1 MLQIKNGRLEGCFY
15 IEFGEMMAYVKEH
28 PDLKPFIRFHQVN
41 AHRWI
46 TVEDMPIHSTVE
58 AFIKQGPY
66 TMANFDAFYR
76 FAQNKDYGIESTGG
90 KHQNYFLVRYDDGKG
105 NMDTEGTNPNGIVA
119 YLKKKGFECKA
130 GYWGCPWY
138 FVDIRNKIFLP
149 GRPGFCY
156 GESIGNRSISF
167 EEFKEIHA
175 LYEGYDE
182 DDPILSSNKRE
193 PIRVII
199 DTTSYEERLDLI
211 KFIQQHF
218 PSTKSGSF
226 ESEEHKRGFQ
236 LVAFHEG
243 EGFGFV
249 GTVVA
254 RDLRKKGFDHVRS
267 AADFFAKYQLR

>member
-1 MLQIKNGRLEGCFY
+1 MLQIKNGRLNGHLNIDFRD
-15 IEFGEMMAYVKEH
+15 MMAYRNQH
-28 PDLKPFIRFHQVN
+28 PDLKPFIKFHQVN

-46 TVEDMPIHSTVE
+46 TIEDMPIHSTVE
-58 AFIKQGPY
+58 ASIKQGPY
-66 TMANFDAFYR
+66 TIADFDTFYR
-76 FAQNKDYGIESTGG
+76 FAQSKDYGIECETN
-90 KHQNYFLVRYDDGKG
+90 HRNYFLVRHDDGKG
-105 NMDTEGTNPNGIVA
+105 NMDAEGTDPNGIVS

-138 FVDIRNKIFLP
+138 FVDIRNKAFLP
-149 GRPGFCY
+149 GRPGVCY

-175 LYEGYDE
+175 IYEGYDE

-193 PIRVII
+193 PIRAII
-199 DTTSYEERLDLI
+199 DTTSYEERLELI
-211 KFIQQHF
+211 KFIKQHF
-218 PSTKSGSF
+218 PSTKSGLF

-254 RDLRKKGFDHVRS
+254 RDLRKKGFDHVGS
-267 AADFFAKYQLR
+267 VADFFAKYQLR

>member
-1 MLQIKNGRLEGCFY
+1 MLQIKNGRLNGHLNIDFKD
-15 IEFGEMMAYVKEH
+15 MMAYRDEH
-28 PDLKPFIRFHQVN
+28 PDLKPFIKFHQVN

-46 TVEDMPIHSTVE
+46 TIEDMPIRSTVE
-58 AFIKQGPY
+58 ASIKQGPC
-66 TMANFDAFYR
+66 TIADFDAFYR
-76 FAQNKDYGIESTGG
+76 FAQNKDYGIECETN
-90 KHQNYFLVRYDDGKG
+90 HRNYFLVRHDDGKG
-105 NMDTEGTNPNGIVA
+105 NMDAEGTDPNGIVS

-138 FVDIRNKIFLP
+138 FVDIRNKVFLP
-149 GRPGFCY
+149 GRPGVCY

-167 EEFKEIHA
+167 EEFKEIYSI
-175 LYEGYDE
+175 YEGYDE

-193 PIRVII
+193 PIRAII
-199 DTTSYEERLDLI
+199 DTASYEERLELI
-211 KFIQQHF
+211 HFIKQRF
-218 PSTKSGSF
+218 PSTKSGLF

-254 RDLRKKGFDHVRS
+254 SDLRKKGFDYVGNV
-267 AADFFAKYQLR
+267 ADFFANYQLR